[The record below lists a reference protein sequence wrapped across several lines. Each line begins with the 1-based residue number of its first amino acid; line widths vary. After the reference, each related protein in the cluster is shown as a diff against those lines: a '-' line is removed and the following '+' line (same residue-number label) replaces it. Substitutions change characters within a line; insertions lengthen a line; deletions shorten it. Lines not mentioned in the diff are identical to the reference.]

1 MSSRTRS
8 LNPRSVASVL
18 TKITQDV
25 SGEGKDTVVCAPE
38 GIVADLFSHFTW
50 APGHVFEESFRRK
63 VGDPE
68 QDFPD
73 PVSQRRV
80 LQIDEQRN
88 RWQSEANRMR
98 TVLEGI
104 PSMRMSRLS
113 FFTFSSTDESFGWER
128 ILLKA

>member
-18 TKITQDV
+18 TKITQNV
-25 SGEGKDTVVCAPE
+25 SGEGKDTVVCVPE
-38 GIVADLFSHFTW
+38 GIVADLFSHFTR
-50 APGHVFEESFRRK
+50 APGHVFEKSFRRK

-88 RWQSEANRMR
+88 GGKRWGEQDAYGLGGDTLNENESPELLH
-98 TVLEGI
+98 VLFDRRE
-104 PSMRMSRLS
+104 L
-113 FFTFSSTDESFGWER
+113 WV
-128 ILLKA
+128 